1 MMKSDFVGF
10 EQMREAVFNALQVA
24 PREIE
29 RGFGRMGLCFPLQ
42 ISAARFPR
50 NGSKVPAGPQHGKY
64 FWHLHPGTI
73 YILWPPENTTP
84 LSIRRGWV
92 YGEAVR
98 CETAA
103 GLINCLQNA
112 AVSLR
117 RKELASFSRNAALA
131 LSLSDELDAR
141 RLALRRIRE
150 SLERQSLRHPS
161 HWQDALEAW
170 MGTVMHRYHRQI
182 NGVQK
187 RMMEFLCLLVCDL
200 DSPHSLSRT
209 YRRLQQEILQ
219 FYSFDEV
226 RHRFPDMVRE
236 LLREVPLHHAW
247 QQSELSPITRRAL
260 AWIEEQAHRPVTV
273 AQCAA
278 AIPVSSAYLCRLLQ
292 RETGLSPIE
301 HLRYQ
306 RIALAK
312 NLLEEGRQS
321 IEDIAKRSG
330 FGSAEHFHRVFR
342 HQTGMTPTAYRRNA
356 YK

>member
-1 MMKSDFVGF
+1 MKSDLVGF

-29 RGFGRMGLCFPLQ
+29 RGFAEMGLRFPVQ
-42 ISAARFPR
+42 ICAARFPR
-50 NGSKVPAGPQHGKY
+50 NGSRVPDGWQRERY
-64 FWHLHPGTI
+64 YWHLHPGTI
-73 YILWPPENTTP
+73 YIMWAPENTTP
-84 LSIRRGWV
+84 FTPRRGWI
-92 YGEAVR
+92 YGEAVC
-98 CETAA
+98 CEKPTA
-103 GLINCLQNA
+103 LISCLQNA
-112 AVSLR
+112 AVQLR
-117 RKELASFSRNAALA
+117 RQELAAFTRDTPFA

-150 SLERQSLRHPS
+150 SLERQGLHSPS
-161 HWQDALEAW
+161 HWEAALEAW
-170 MGTVMHRYHRQI
+170 MGTVMYRYHRHI

-187 RMMEFLCLLVCDL
+187 RMMEFVCLLICDL
-200 DSPHSLSRT
+200 DTTHSLSRVF
-209 YRRLQQEILQ
+209 RRLQQEILQ
-219 FYSFDEV
+219 FYSFDDI
-226 RHRFPDMVRE
+226 RHRFPDMIRE
-236 LLREVPLHHAW
+236 LLREVPLHHTW
-247 QQSELSPITRRAL
+247 QHGELSPITERAL

-278 AIPVSSAYLCRLLQ
+278 AIPVSTAYLCRLLQ

-312 NLLEEGRQS
+312 NLLEEGRQN

-342 HQTGMTPTAYRRNA
+342 GQTGMTPAAYRRNA

>member
-1 MMKSDFVGF
+1 MMKSDLVGF

-29 RGFGRMGLCFPLQ
+29 RGFAEMGLRFPVQ
-42 ISAARFPR
+42 ICAARFPR
-50 NGSKVPAGPQHGKY
+50 GGSRVPDGRQHQRY
-64 FWHLHPGTI
+64 YWHLHPGTI
-73 YILWPPENTTP
+73 YIMWTP
-84 LSIRRGWV
+84 DNMAPLTLRRGWI
-92 YGEAVR
+92 YGEAVC
-98 CETAA
+98 CEKPTA
-103 GLINCLQNA
+103 LISCLQNA
-112 AVSLR
+112 AVQLR
-117 RKELASFSRNAALA
+117 RKELELFTRDTPFS

-150 SLERQSLRHPS
+150 SLERQGLHSPS
-161 HWQDALEAW
+161 HWEAALEAW
-170 MGTVMHRYHRQI
+170 MGTVMYRYHRHI

-187 RMMEFLCLLVCDL
+187 RMMEFVCLLICDL
-200 DSPHSLSRT
+200 DTTHSLSRVF
-209 YRRLQQEILQ
+209 RRLQQEILQ
-219 FYSFDEV
+219 FYSFDDI
-226 RHRFPDMVRE
+226 RHRFPDMIRE
-236 LLREVPLHHAW
+236 LLREVPLHHTW
-247 QQSELSPITRRAL
+247 QHGELSPITERAL
-260 AWIEEQAHRPVTV
+260 AWIEEQAYRPVTV

-278 AIPVSSAYLCRLLQ
+278 AIPVSTAYLCRLLQ

-312 NLLEEGRQS
+312 SLLEEGRQN

-342 HQTGMTPTAYRRNA
+342 GQTGMTPAAYRRNA